1 MQVRPNAPD
10 RRARLVRGAR
20 AVYCDRQG
28 NALAD
33 ERMTTG
39 LPFDDY
45 RRLIAGLPGPDE
57 AAATAVRT
65 RLEAAGA
72 AASLG
77 RLGELGAWLA
87 AWSARKPVAIARPMM
102 AVFAGNHGVAG
113 RAVSR
118 LPVTATAAMVEHCA
132 AGGAAINQICLA
144 NDVGLKVFDLALDMP
159 TADITVDAALDERGC
174 AATMAFGM
182 EAVAGGT
189 DLLCIGDLGVGGDTV
204 AATVLAALLG
214 GTGADWIFTG
224 PDEWLAARR
233 VEAVDAALALHG
245 GHRGDPLEVMRRVGG
260 RETAAIAGAILAAR
274 VEKTPVILDGW
285 AALASAVVLYAM
297 EPTAIDHCQFAS
309 SSGDP
314 YFRRALSL
322 LERRPLLDLDMESEA
337 GTGGALAVGLA
348 RAAALCASGIR
359 SMTA

>member
-1 MQVRPNAPD
+1 
-10 RRARLVRGAR
+10 
-20 AVYCDRQG
+20 
-28 NALAD
+28 
-33 ERMTTG
+33 MTTG

-72 AASLG
+72 AAPLG
-77 RLGELGAWLA
+77 RLGELGVWLA
-87 AWSARKPVAIARPMM
+87 AWSSRKPVAIARPLM
-102 AVFAGNHGVAG
+102 AVFAGNHGVAVH
-113 RAVSR
+113 AVSR

-159 TADITVDAALDERGC
+159 TADITLDAALDERGC

-214 GTGADWIFTG
+214 GTGADWIFPG
-224 PDEWLAARR
+224 LDEGLAARG
-233 VEAVDAALALHG
+233 VEVVDAALAFHR
-245 GHRGDPLEVMRRVGG
+245 GHLGDPLEVMRRVGG
-260 RETAAIAGAILAAR
+260 REIAAITGAILAAR

-285 AALASAVVLYAM
+285 AALASAAVLHAM
-297 EPTAIDHCQFAS
+297 EPAAIDHCQFAS
-309 SSGDP
+309 P
-314 YFRRALSL
+314 TREPAFRRALASL
-322 LERRPLLDLDMESEA
+322 DKSPLLDLDMESEA
-337 GTGGALAVGLA
+337 GTAGALAVGLV
-348 RAAALCASGIR
+348 RAAALCASGVR